1 MKQYHV
7 HTYEEAKAVIDEIG
21 ILPLA
26 HVIPDYP
33 SLDGITRKDSWYTG
47 SVEDPWGWR
56 ARFFAEGAAAYGK
69 FLKKKSFLV
78 STKLLPAIRTVL
90 GSKIPLEERYENGLV
105 SREAMN
111 LFKHISE
118 NEGIDTRELRKI
130 SGMKDKD
137 YKKDFDRGL
146 LELQGSMDILVS
158 GTVGKINADGEK
170 SGWSSAA
177 YETMDHWMNKHDLI
191 HNPID
196 KQDAKE
202 IIRDHFSKICSEQA
216 LKMISKLFEL
226 DKTPAKASR

>member
-1 MKQYHV
+1 MKQYRV
-7 HTYEEAKAVIDEIG
+7 HTYEEAKAVIDELG

-33 SLDGITRKDSWYTG
+33 SLDGITKKENWYTG
-47 SVEDPWGWR
+47 SEEDPWGWR
-56 ARFFAEGAAAYGK
+56 ARFSTEGAAAYGK
-69 FLKKKSFLV
+69 FLKKKSFLI
-78 STKLLPAIRTVL
+78 STELLPAIRALL
-90 GSKIPLEERYENGLV
+90 GSESSLEERYENGLV

-111 LFKHISE
+111 LFEHISQ

-137 YKKDFDRGL
+137 FKKDFDRGL
-146 LELQGSMDILVS
+146 LELQGTMDILVS
-158 GTVGKINADGEK
+158 GTVGKINAEGEK
-170 SGWSSAA
+170 SGWSSAV
-177 YETMDHWMNKHDLI
+177 YETMHHWMNKHDLI

-202 IIRDHFSKICSEQA
+202 IIREHFSKFCSEQA
-216 LKMISKLFEL
+216 MKMITKQFEL